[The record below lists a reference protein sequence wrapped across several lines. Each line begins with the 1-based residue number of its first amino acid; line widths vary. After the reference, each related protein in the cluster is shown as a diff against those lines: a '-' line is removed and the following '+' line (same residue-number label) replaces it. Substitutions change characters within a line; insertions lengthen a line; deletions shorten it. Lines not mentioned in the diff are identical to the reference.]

1 MQPWQ
6 RGGDL
11 HSPVAATAVVT
22 AEVAAGIAR
31 HLVCGTQRGIG
42 EDFTSKTAKLDAEPS
57 QGGKVSGVSPSGV
70 NQVPVKDFCW

>member
-6 RGGDL
+6 RGSDL
-11 HSPVAATAVVT
+11 HSPIAATAVVT
-22 AEVAAGIAR
+22 IEVAAGIAK
-31 HLVCGTQRGIG
+31 G

-70 NQVPVKDFCW
+70 N